1 VPLRVYHAGRSV
13 RRGVLCLVL
22 VDVGR
27 RHVCDA
33 AADAAAAARAG
44 ARAAVGR
51 GRRAVRVRSHHAGR
65 LPHAGQPVE
74 RRRLHPLDQTVERLH
89 GLQFGHHF
97 V

>member
-1 VPLRVYHAGRSV
+1 VYHTGGSV
-13 RRGVLCLVL
+13 RRGVLRLVL

-27 RHVCDA
+27 RHVYDTA
-33 AADAAAAARAG
+33 AGAAAAARAG

-51 GRRAVRVRSHHAGR
+51 GRRVVRVRSHAGR

-89 GLQFGHHF
+89 GLEFGHHF